1 MQRNPEEIKALM
13 SMTLSDL
20 IATLAGK
27 GGGGLEI
34 EVEPVEGEEEEED
47 SNLTR
52 KKGRN
57 GRLGPTRGSKMNA
70 SRMFLGKEDDEESSM
85 GGCCGFDDQDHIGS
99 SYT

>member
-1 MQRNPEEIKALM
+1 MARNPEEIKALM
-13 SMTLSDL
+13 NMTLSDL

-34 EVEPVEGEEEEED
+34 EVEPVEDESEEEED

-57 GRLGPTRGSKMNA
+57 GRLGPTKGAKMKA
-70 SRMFLGKEDDEESSM
+70 SQMFLGNDEEEGSM